1 MKKVLI
7 TGSSGYI
14 GSHLC
19 QIMAGQYEIY
29 GLDTVDPV
37 VPVHDFYPIDIVG
50 NFHIPQQFDAVIHL
64 AAQVRVGEGESCP
77 IRYYSTNIQGT
88 LNVLNRVTTDNFILA
103 STGVASNPQNVYGIS
118 KRAAEQ
124 VTAEFCKI
132 HQPKNHTIFRFYN
145 VLGSECR
152 APTNPDGLMYNLVR
166 AQETGVFNLY
176 GDDYNT
182 PDGTCIRDYVH
193 VNEICQSLITA
204 IEQPS
209 GSIENLG
216 HGHGYSVKQIIEIFK
231 TVNDCYFEINVL
243 PRRAGDLEVSVLNNP
258 SPYMKKMYD
267 ITNLLKV

>member
-19 QIMAGQYEIY
+19 RRMAGQYEIY
-29 GLDTVDPV
+29 GLDTVKPV
-37 VPVHDFYPIDIVG
+37 VPVHDFYPVNIVE
-50 NFHIPQQFDAVIHL
+50 NFRIKRDFDAVVHL

-88 LNVLNRVTTDNFILA
+88 LNVLNRISTDNFILA
-103 STGVASNPQNVYGIS
+103 STGVAANPQNVYGMS

-124 VTAEFCKI
+124 ITSEFCKT

-152 APTNPDGLMYNLVR
+152 DPTNPDGLMYNLIK
-166 AQETGVFNLY
+166 AGKTGVFNLY
-176 GDDYNT
+176 GDDYGT
-182 PDGTCIRDYVH
+182 PDGTCVRDYVH
-193 VNEICQSLITA
+193 VNEICQALVDA
-204 IEQPS
+204 VENPS

-216 HGHGYSVKQIIEIFK
+216 HGYGYSVKEIIEIFK
-231 TVNDCYFEINVL
+231 TVNHCDFEIVTL
-243 PRRAGDLEVSVLNNP
+243 PRRSGDLEVSVLNNP

-267 ITNLLKV
+267 ITDLLKV

>member
-19 QIMAGQYEIY
+19 QMMAGQYEIY

-37 VPVHDFYPIDIVG
+37 IPVHDFYRIDIVE
-50 NFHIPQQFDAVIHL
+50 NFRIEQQFDAVVHL

-88 LNVLNRVTTDNFILA
+88 LNVLNRVTTNNFILA
-103 STGVASNPQNVYGIS
+103 STGVAGNPQNVYGMS

-124 VTAEFCKI
+124 ITTEFCTT

-145 VLGSECR
+145 VLGSDGI

-166 AQETGVFNLY
+166 AWETGTFNLY
-176 GDDYNT
+176 GDDYST

-193 VNEICQSLITA
+193 VNEICQALIHA
-204 IEQPS
+204 VEQPS
-209 GSIENLG
+209 GGIENLG
-216 HGHGYSVKQIIEIFK
+216 HGYGYSVKEIIEIFK
-231 TVNDCYFEINVL
+231 TVNNCDFEIDVL
-243 PRRAGDLEVSVLNNP
+243 PRRLGDLEISVLNNP

-267 ITNLLKV
+267 ITDLLKV

>member
-19 QIMAGQYEIY
+19 QMMAGQYEIY

-37 VPVHDFYPIDIVG
+37 VPIHGFYPTDIVG

-103 STGVASNPQNVYGIS
+103 STGVAANPQNVYGMS

-124 VTAEFCKI
+124 VTAEFCKT

-152 APTNPDGLMYNLVR
+152 DPTNPDGLMYNLIKVG
-166 AQETGVFNLY
+166 ETGVFNLY
-176 GDDYNT
+176 GDDYGT

-193 VNEICQSLITA
+193 VNEICQALVDA
-204 IEQPS
+204 VEQPS
-209 GSIENLG
+209 GGIENLG
-216 HGHGYSVKQIIEIFK
+216 HGYGYSVKEIIEIFK
-231 TVNDCYFEINVL
+231 TVNHYDFEINVL
-243 PRRAGDLEVSVLNNP
+243 PRRSGDLEVSVLNNP

-267 ITNLLKV
+267 ITDLLKV